1 MASLPYPRTPQGALV
16 GGHLSQV
23 HQPSKNCTNHKC
35 TNQPLLVHLRQVHPL
50 RNRTPL
56 RRYGHPCPY
65 HAPKL
70 FTKVVWA
77 SLPIPPTTQQ
87 MNKLP
92 TISTFVN
99 QVRHFAHH
107 HQLFTPRGKYIIAL
121 SGGADSVSLL
131 LVLKHLESEFGITLE
146 AAHCNFH
153 LRGDESLRD
162 EEFCQQLCRRLHVPL
177 HLVHFDTH
185 AYADLHHVSIEM
197 AARDLRYAYF
207 EQLRRDIHAH
217 DICVAHHRDDSV
229 ETLLLNLVRGTGLR
243 GLRGIQPR
251 NAHIIR
257 PLLSHSRQQIE
268 QYLDAL
274 GESYVT
280 DSTNL
285 HNDVKRNKIRLNIIP
300 LLRELNPSVS
310 QSIFETSL
318 RVTEALKVFDEAIQR
333 SIADVTTS
341 PREYTCRGC
350 TCLKCTNQ
358 PVEKCPNQAVENCPN
373 QPLLV
378 HLRQVHPLS
387 NCPNQPVENCT
398 TPQTQNSP
406 LIISVPRLK
415 QQPSPEY
422 TLHEIL
428 SPRGFTSAQIEQIY
442 TSLDTNPTGKIIT
455 SCSHELAFDRS
466 TLILQPKTP
475 TLLVRPMHIPET
487 GTYVLSD
494 NLKLKVETEECGD
507 RYEPSRTAD
516 CASLDASD
524 IKFPLT
530 LRHIQPGDRFVP
542 FGMTGTKLLSDY
554 LTDRKKNIFEKR
566 AQLVLT
572 DAQHRILWLVGE
584 RTDNRFRI
592 TPHTQQAL
600 RLTLQ

>member
-1 MASLPYPRTPQGALV
+1 
-16 GGHLSQV
+16 
-23 HQPSKNCTNHKC
+23 
-35 TNQPLLVHLRQVHPL
+35 
-50 RNRTPL
+50 
-56 RRYGHPCPY
+56 
-65 HAPKL
+65 
-70 FTKVVWA
+70 
-77 SLPIPPTTQQ
+77 

-131 LVLKHLESEFGITLE
+131 LVLKHLESELDISLE

-162 EEFCQQLCRRLHVPL
+162 EQFCQQLCRRLHVPL

-197 AARDLRYAYF
+197 SARDLRYAYF

-285 HNDVKRNKIRLNIIP
+285 HNDVKRNKIRLNVIP
-300 LLRELNPSVS
+300 LLRELNPSAS

-318 RVTEALKVFDEAIQR
+318 RVTEALKIFDDAIQHA
-333 SIADVTTS
+333 IADVTTPQTQNS
-341 PREYTCRGC
+341 K
-350 TCLKCTNQ
+350 LK
-358 PVEKCPNQAVENCPN
+358 
-373 QPLLV
+373 
-378 HLRQVHPLS
+378 
-387 NCPNQPVENCT
+387 
-398 TPQTQNSP
+398 TQNSP
-406 LIISVPRLK
+406 LIISVDRLK

-455 SCSHELAFDRS
+455 SCTHELAFDRS

-475 TLLVRPMHIPET
+475 TALVRPMHIPET

-572 DAQHRILWLVGE
+572 DAQQRILWLVGE

>member
-1 MASLPYPRTPQGALV
+1 MASLPYPRTPT
-16 GGHLSQV
+16 GGTCRGCTCL
-23 HQPSKNCTNHKC
+23 KCTNQARTAPTNKC

-77 SLPIPPTTQQ
+77 GMPIPPTTQQ

-162 EEFCQQLCRRLHVPL
+162 EEFCKQLCRRLHVPL

-207 EQLRRDIHAH
+207 EQLRRDISAA

-318 RVTEALKVFDEAIQR
+318 RVTEALKVFDDAIQHA
-333 SIADVTTS
+333 IADVTIPPS
-341 PREYTCRGC
+341 GDTCRGC

-358 PVEKCPNQAVENCPN
+358 PVEKCPNQ
-373 QPLLV
+373 
-378 HLRQVHPLS
+378 
-387 NCPNQPVENCT
+387 PVENVT
-398 TPQTQNSP
+398 TPQTQNSKFKTQNSK

-475 TLLVRPMHIPET
+475 TPLVRPMHIPET

-507 RYEPSRTAD
+507 RYEPSRAAD

-572 DAQHRILWLVGE
+572 DAQQRILWLVGE

-592 TPHTQQAL
+592 TPHTQQVL

>member
-1 MASLPYPRTPQGALV
+1 MEKKSPIINSFVDQAL
-16 GGHLSQV
+16 
-23 HQPSKNCTNHKC
+23 
-35 TNQPLLVHLRQVHPL
+35 R
-50 RNRTPL
+50 
-56 RRYGHPCPY
+56 
-65 HAPKL
+65 
-70 FTKVVWA
+70 
-77 SLPIPPTTQQ
+77 
-87 MNKLP
+87 
-92 TISTFVN
+92 
-99 QVRHFAHH
+99 FATA
-107 HQLFTPRGKYIIAL
+107 HQLLTPGGKYIIAL

-131 LVLKHLESEFGITLE
+131 LVLKHLESELGITLE

-162 EEFCQQLCRRLHVPL
+162 EQFCQQLCRRLHVPL

-185 AYADLHHVSIEM
+185 VYADLHHVSIEM

-207 EQLRRDIHAH
+207 EQLRRDISAA

-268 QYLDAL
+268 QYLNAL

-318 RVTEALKVFDEAIQR
+318 RVTEALKVFDDAMQHA
-333 SIADVTTS
+333 IADVTTP
-341 PREYTCRGC
+341 PRGDTCRGC

-358 PVEKCPNQAVENCPN
+358 PVEKCTN

-398 TPQTQNSP
+398 TPQTQNSK

-428 SPRGFTSAQIEQIY
+428 TPRGFTSAQIEQIY

-455 SCSHELAFDRS
+455 SCTHELAFDRS

-475 TLLVRPMHIPET
+475 TALVRPMHIPET

-494 NLKLKVETEECGD
+494 NMKLKVETEECGD

-572 DAQHRILWLVGE
+572 DAQQRILWLVGE

-592 TPHTQQAL
+592 TPNTQQAL
-600 RLTLQ
+600 CLTIAVAWQSCCRSVAIKLL

>member
-1 MASLPYPRTPQGALV
+1 MASLPYPRTPT
-16 GGHLSQV
+16 GGTCRGCTCL
-23 HQPSKNCTNHKC
+23 KCTNQARTAPTNKC

-77 SLPIPPTTQQ
+77 GMPIPPTTQQ

-131 LVLKHLESEFGITLE
+131 LVLKHLESEFGISLE

-162 EEFCQQLCRRLHVPL
+162 EQFCQQLCRRLHVPL

-300 LLRELNPSVS
+300 LLRELNPSAS

-318 RVTEALKVFDEAIQR
+318 RVTEALKIFDDAIQHA
-333 SIADVTTS
+333 IADVTIP
-341 PREYTCRGC
+341 PRE
-350 TCLKCTNQ
+350 
-358 PVEKCPNQAVENCPN
+358 CPSGGA
-373 QPLLV
+373 LV
-378 HLRQVHPLS
+378 SSAPTKQSRTAPTKQLG
-387 NCPNQPVENCT
+387 T
-398 TPQTQNSP
+398 TPSHP

-475 TLLVRPMHIPET
+475 TPLVRPMHILET
-487 GTYVLSD
+487 GTYVLGD

-542 FGMTGTKLLSDY
+542 FGMTGTKLVSDY

-572 DAQHRILWLVGE
+572 DAQQRILWLVGE

-592 TPHTQQAL
+592 NADTQRAL
-600 RLTLQ
+600 RLTIAVAR

>member
-1 MASLPYPRTPQGALV
+1 MVDAYLLTQGAALGYV
-16 GGHLSQV
+16 LLPLRGVRLASFDPPLPPGRSTPPTV
-23 HQPSKNCTNHKC
+23 HQPIRNHTNKPEQEVEKKSPII
-35 TNQPLLVHLRQVHPL
+35 NSFVDQALR
-50 RNRTPL
+50 
-56 RRYGHPCPY
+56 
-65 HAPKL
+65 
-70 FTKVVWA
+70 
-77 SLPIPPTTQQ
+77 
-87 MNKLP
+87 
-92 TISTFVN
+92 
-99 QVRHFAHH
+99 FATA
-107 HQLFTPRGKYIIAL
+107 HQLLTPRGKYIIAL

-162 EEFCQQLCRRLHVPL
+162 EQFCQQLCRRLHVPL

-300 LLRELNPSVS
+300 LLRELNPSAS

-318 RVTEALKVFDEAIQR
+318 RVTEALKIFDDAIQHA
-333 SIADVTTS
+333 IADVTIP
-341 PREYTCRGC
+341 PRE
-350 TCLKCTNQ
+350 
-358 PVEKCPNQAVENCPN
+358 CPSGGA
-373 QPLLV
+373 LV
-378 HLRQVHPLS
+378 SSAPTKQSRTAPTKQLG
-387 NCPNQPVENCT
+387 T
-398 TPQTQNSP
+398 TPSHP

-455 SCSHELAFDRS
+455 SCTHELAFDRS

-475 TLLVRPMHIPET
+475 TPLVRPMHIPET

-494 NLKLKVETEECGD
+494 NMKLKVETEECGD

-542 FGMTGTKLLSDY
+542 FGMTGTKLVSDY

-572 DAQHRILWLVGE
+572 DAQQRILWLVGE

>member
-1 MASLPYPRTPQGALV
+1 MVDAYLLTQGAALGYV
-16 GGHLSQV
+16 LLPLRGVRLASFDPLPPGRSTPPTV
-23 HQPSKNCTNHKC
+23 HQPIRNHTNKPEQEVEKKSPII
-35 TNQPLLVHLRQVHPL
+35 NSFVDQALR
-50 RNRTPL
+50 
-56 RRYGHPCPY
+56 
-65 HAPKL
+65 
-70 FTKVVWA
+70 
-77 SLPIPPTTQQ
+77 
-87 MNKLP
+87 
-92 TISTFVN
+92 
-99 QVRHFAHH
+99 FATA
-107 HQLFTPRGKYIIAL
+107 HQLLTPRGKYIIAL

-131 LVLKHLESEFGITLE
+131 LVLKHLESELGITLE

-153 LRGDESLRD
+153 LRGAESVRD
-162 EEFCQQLCRRLHVPL
+162 EEFCKQLCGRLDVPL
-177 HLVHFDTH
+177 HLIHFDTQ

-197 AARDLRYAYF
+197 AARDLRYTYF
-207 EQLRRDIHAH
+207 EQLRRDIRAH

-285 HNDVKRNKIRLNIIP
+285 HNDVKRNKIRLNVIP
-300 LLRELNPSVS
+300 LLRELNPSAS

-318 RVTEALKVFDEAIQR
+318 RVTEALKIFDDAIQHA
-333 SIADVTTS
+333 IADVTIS
-341 PREYTCRGC
+341 PREC
-350 TCLKCTNQ
+350 TSGG
-358 PVEKCPNQAVENCPN
+358 A
-373 QPLLV
+373 LV
-378 HLRQVHPLS
+378 SSAPTKQSRTALTKQLGTTPSHPL
-387 NCPNQPVENCT
+387 T
-398 TPQTQNSP
+398 
-406 LIISVPRLK
+406 ISVPRLK

-475 TLLVRPMHIPET
+475 TPLVRPMHIPET

-542 FGMTGTKLLSDY
+542 FGMTGTKLVSDY

-572 DAQHRILWLVGE
+572 DAQQRILWLVGE

>member
-1 MASLPYPRTPQGALV
+1 MEKKS
-16 GGHLSQV
+16 
-23 HQPSKNCTNHKC
+23 
-35 TNQPLLVHLRQVHPL
+35 
-50 RNRTPL
+50 
-56 RRYGHPCPY
+56 
-65 HAPKL
+65 
-70 FTKVVWA
+70 
-77 SLPIPPTTQQ
+77 
-87 MNKLP
+87 P

-107 HQLFTPRGKYIIAL
+107 HQLFTPGGKYIIAL

-162 EEFCQQLCRRLHVPL
+162 EQFCQQLCRRLHVPL

-197 AARDLRYAYF
+197 AARDLRYTYF

-285 HNDVKRNKIRLNIIP
+285 HNDVKRNKIRLNVIP
-300 LLRELNPSVS
+300 LLRELNPSAS

-318 RVTEALKVFDEAIQR
+318 RVTEALKIFDDAIQHA
-333 SIADVTTS
+333 IADV
-341 PREYTCRGC
+341 
-350 TCLKCTNQ
+350 
-358 PVEKCPNQAVENCPN
+358 
-373 QPLLV
+373 
-378 HLRQVHPLS
+378 
-387 NCPNQPVENCT
+387 T
-398 TPQTQNSP
+398 TPQTQNSKHKTENSK

-455 SCSHELAFDRS
+455 SCTHELAFDRS

-475 TLLVRPMHIPET
+475 TALVRPMHIPET

-572 DAQHRILWLVGE
+572 DAQQRILWLVGE

-592 TPHTQQAL
+592 TPHTQQVL

>member
-1 MASLPYPRTPQGALV
+1 M
-16 GGHLSQV
+16 
-23 HQPSKNCTNHKC
+23 
-35 TNQPLLVHLRQVHPL
+35 
-50 RNRTPL
+50 
-56 RRYGHPCPY
+56 
-65 HAPKL
+65 
-70 FTKVVWA
+70 
-77 SLPIPPTTQQ
+77 PIPPTTQQ

-131 LVLKHLESEFGITLE
+131 LVLKHLESELGITLE

-162 EEFCQQLCRRLHVPL
+162 EEFCKQLCRRLHVPL

-285 HNDVKRNKIRLNIIP
+285 HNDVKRNKIRLNVIP
-300 LLRELNPSVS
+300 LLRELNPSAS

-318 RVTEALKVFDEAIQR
+318 RVTEALKIFDDAIQR
-333 SIADVTTS
+333 SIADVTTPQTQNS
-341 PREYTCRGC
+341 K
-350 TCLKCTNQ
+350 LK
-358 PVEKCPNQAVENCPN
+358 
-373 QPLLV
+373 
-378 HLRQVHPLS
+378 
-387 NCPNQPVENCT
+387 
-398 TPQTQNSP
+398 TQNSP
-406 LIISVPRLK
+406 LIISVDRLK

-455 SCSHELAFDRS
+455 SCTHELAFDRS

-475 TLLVRPMHIPET
+475 TPLVRPMHIPET

-507 RYEPSRTAD
+507 RYEPSRAAD

-572 DAQHRILWLVGE
+572 DAQQRILWLVGE

>member
-1 MASLPYPRTPQGALV
+1 MEKTS
-16 GGHLSQV
+16 
-23 HQPSKNCTNHKC
+23 
-35 TNQPLLVHLRQVHPL
+35 
-50 RNRTPL
+50 
-56 RRYGHPCPY
+56 
-65 HAPKL
+65 
-70 FTKVVWA
+70 
-77 SLPIPPTTQQ
+77 
-87 MNKLP
+87 P
-92 TISTFVN
+92 TITTFVN

-131 LVLKHLESEFGITLE
+131 LVLKHLESELGITLE

-162 EEFCQQLCRRLHVPL
+162 EEFCKQLCRRLHVPL

-229 ETLLLNLVRGTGLR
+229 ETVLLNLVRGTGLR

-285 HNDVKRNKIRLNIIP
+285 HNDVKRNKIRLNVIP

-318 RVTEALKVFDEAIQR
+318 RVTEALKIFDDAIQHA
-333 SIADVTTS
+333 IADVTTPQTQNS
-341 PREYTCRGC
+341 K
-350 TCLKCTNQ
+350 LK
-358 PVEKCPNQAVENCPN
+358 
-373 QPLLV
+373 
-378 HLRQVHPLS
+378 
-387 NCPNQPVENCT
+387 
-398 TPQTQNSP
+398 TQNSP

-475 TLLVRPMHIPET
+475 TPLVRPMHIPET

-507 RYEPSRTAD
+507 RYEPSRAAD

-572 DAQHRILWLVGE
+572 DAQQRILWLVGE

-592 TPHTQQAL
+592 TTHTQQAL

>member
-1 MASLPYPRTPQGALV
+1 MEKKS
-16 GGHLSQV
+16 
-23 HQPSKNCTNHKC
+23 
-35 TNQPLLVHLRQVHPL
+35 
-50 RNRTPL
+50 
-56 RRYGHPCPY
+56 
-65 HAPKL
+65 
-70 FTKVVWA
+70 
-77 SLPIPPTTQQ
+77 PII
-87 MNKLP
+87 N
-92 TISTFVN
+92 SFVN

-131 LVLKHLESEFGITLE
+131 LVLKHLESELGITLE

-162 EEFCQQLCRRLHVPL
+162 EEFCKQLCRRLHVPL

-197 AARDLRYAYF
+197 AARDLRYTYF
-207 EQLRRDIHAH
+207 EQLRRDIRAQ

-318 RVTEALKVFDEAIQR
+318 RVTEALKIFDDAIQHA
-333 SIADVTTS
+333 IADVTTPQTQNS
-341 PREYTCRGC
+341 K
-350 TCLKCTNQ
+350 LK
-358 PVEKCPNQAVENCPN
+358 
-373 QPLLV
+373 
-378 HLRQVHPLS
+378 
-387 NCPNQPVENCT
+387 
-398 TPQTQNSP
+398 TQNSP
-406 LIISVPRLK
+406 LIISVDRLK

-475 TLLVRPMHIPET
+475 TPLVRPMHIPET

-542 FGMTGTKLLSDY
+542 FGMTGTKLVSDY

-572 DAQHRILWLVGE
+572 DAQQRILWLVGE

>member
-1 MASLPYPRTPQGALV
+1 ME
-16 GGHLSQV
+16 
-23 HQPSKNCTNHKC
+23 KN
-35 TNQPLLVHLRQVHPL
+35 
-50 RNRTPL
+50 
-56 RRYGHPCPY
+56 
-65 HAPKL
+65 
-70 FTKVVWA
+70 
-77 SLPIPPTTQQ
+77 S
-87 MNKLP
+87 P
-92 TISTFVN
+92 TISTFVD
-99 QVRHFAHH
+99 QALRFATA
-107 HQLFTPRGKYIIAL
+107 HQLLTPRGKYIIAL

-162 EEFCQQLCRRLHVPL
+162 EEFCKQLCRRLHVPL

-207 EQLRRDIHAH
+207 EQLRRDISAA

-229 ETLLLNLVRGTGLR
+229 ETLLLNLIRGTGLR

-285 HNDVKRNKIRLNIIP
+285 HNDVKRNKIRLNVIP
-300 LLRELNPSVS
+300 LLRELNPSAS

-318 RVTEALKVFDEAIQR
+318 RVTEALKIFDDAIQHA
-333 SIADVTTS
+333 IADVTTPQTQNS
-341 PREYTCRGC
+341 K
-350 TCLKCTNQ
+350 LK
-358 PVEKCPNQAVENCPN
+358 
-373 QPLLV
+373 
-378 HLRQVHPLS
+378 
-387 NCPNQPVENCT
+387 
-398 TPQTQNSP
+398 TQNSP

-455 SCSHELAFDRS
+455 SCTHELAFDRS

-475 TLLVRPMHIPET
+475 TPLVRPMHIPET

-494 NLKLKVETEECGD
+494 NMKLKVETEECGD

-572 DAQHRILWLVGE
+572 DAQQRILWLVGE

-592 TPHTQQAL
+592 TPNTQQAL